1 MTLFETYLCNLHEI
15 YLSQAGV
22 KETSYYGTLETLLNE
37 IGKTLKPKVR
47 CIINLRNQGA
57 GLPDGGLFS
66 ANQFRKNAD
75 DEPFKIIFPE
85 RGVIEIKGTKED
97 VKKIADS
104 EQVQKYWQKYGQILV
119 TNYRDFLLLG
129 KDHQGNRIELE
140 QYSLAATE
148 TEFWK
153 KTANS
158 RQFAQEHEERFTEYL
173 KRVML
178 QTASISSPSDVAWFL
193 ASYARDAK
201 SRLEQQA
208 HLSALSNIR
217 KALEDALGIKFQNE
231 QGSRFFRST
240 LVQTLFYGIFSA
252 WVLWHKE
259 NPNRQDQFDW
269 KTAAYYLHVPMLSAL
284 FEQIAAPS
292 KLKAL
297 GLVEVLNWTGS
308 ALNRVRRDEFF
319 NTFDEGQAVQYFYE
333 PFLQAFDPELR
344 KDLGVWYTPP
354 EIVKYMVSR
363 VDTVLRE
370 ELEIEDGLA
379 NPNVYILD
387 PCCGTG
393 AYLVEVLR
401 HIANTLEEK
410 GEGALAM
417 SEVKQ
422 AAIKRVFGFEILTAP
437 FVVAHLQLGLCLQAL
452 GVPLVEETE
461 RVGVYLTNALTGWQ
475 PSNEEAKKTIQQLE
489 LTFPELNK
497 EREAADEVKQGKPIL
512 VILGNPPYN
521 AFAGTSPVEEDGLV
535 EAYKKGLISE
545 WGIKKFN
552 LDDLYVRFFRLAE
565 RCISENTGKGVVCY
579 ISNFSYLSDPS
590 YVVMRQI
597 FLSEFDQLWFDSM
610 NGDSRETGKLT
621 PEGKPD
627 PSVFSTQYNKEG
639 IRVGT
644 AIGLMVRK
652 EKRNEKPNVYFRH
665 FWGINKRQ
673 ELLDSLNVKEFSNDY
688 KIAIPDFINRY
699 TFRPSDVEADY
710 LAWPKLTDLSEILPF
725 NGPVERRGFA
735 LISIEKEVLASRLYS
750 YFDKSISDNEIRAI
764 YASLMMTGNRII
776 GSEARQKILNEFQY
790 NEKCIVKYPFKPFDI
805 RWCYLEN
812 IRPLF
817 SEPSPNLLEQR
828 ITKNSFFVTRDTA
841 DKSFEGIPFYFSSLV
856 CDYDCISGHSRHFPI
871 LVKSVIKNSDVTQ
884 KESLFNTE
892 EFSQTTQKANLSE
905 KSRNYLNQ
913 LKITNFDTDVKEAE
927 LIWMN
932 ALAIGYSPLYLT
944 ENADGIRQ
952 DFPRIPLPKTQEL
965 LLESATLGQQIASLL
980 DTENSVSGVT
990 TKLRAELKVIAVIS
1004 RMGGGN
1010 LNPDHGDLKITA
1022 GWGHGGK
1029 NGVTMPGK
1037 GKIIEREYTPEE
1049 LNAFEQGS
1057 SDLGMTLEDV
1067 INLLGKTTCDIYL
1080 NDIAYW
1086 KNIPIRVWKYTIGGY
1101 QVIKKW
1107 LSYREE
1113 KLLGRSLKTEEV
1125 KEVSQMTRRIA
1136 AIVLLESQLDQN
1148 YLEVKKLS
1156 YDWNKK

>member
-1 MTLFETYLCNLHEI
+1 MTLFETYLRNLHEI

-22 KETSYYGTLETLLNE
+22 KETSYYGTLEILLNE

-75 DEPFKIIFPE
+75 DEPFEMVFPE
-85 RGVIEIKGTKED
+85 RGVIEIKGTKDD
-97 VKKIADS
+97 VKKIAVS
-104 EQVQKYWQKYGQILV
+104 EQVQRYWERYGQVLV

-129 KDHQGNRIELE
+129 KDNQGNLIELE
-140 QYSLAATE
+140 QYSLATTE
-148 TEFWK
+148 SEFWT

-158 RQFAQEHEERFTEYL
+158 RQFAQEHEERFVEYL

-178 QTASISSPSDVAWFL
+178 QAASISSPSDVAWFL

-201 SRLEQQA
+201 SRLEQHA

-259 NPNRQDQFDW
+259 NPNRLDQFDW

-354 EIVKYMVSR
+354 EIVKYMVAR

-475 PSNEEAKKTIQQLE
+475 PPNEEAKKTIQQLE

-521 AFAGTSPVEEDGLV
+521 AFAGTSPVEEEGLV
-535 EAYKKGLISE
+535 EAYKKGLISK

-590 YVVMRQI
+590 YVVMRQR
-597 FLSEFDQLWFDSM
+597 FLSEFDQLWFDCL

-627 PSVFSTQYNKEG
+627 PSVFLTQYNKEG

-652 EKRNEKPNVYFRH
+652 DKRNEQPNVYFRQ
-665 FWGINKRQ
+665 FWGINKRKD
-673 ELLDSLNVKEFSNDY
+673 LLDSLNSEDFSKDY
-688 KIAIPDFINRY
+688 KVAIPDSINRY
-699 TFRPSDVEADY
+699 SFRPSDVSIDY
-710 LAWPKLTDLSEILPF
+710 LEWPKLTDLCADSPSNGLMEKRGGALIDIDQESLERRMKMYYDASVDWEMIKALKSGLSNDAARFNAKEARKKVIMSENYNFNHLRRYILRPFEIL
-725 NGPVERRGFA
+725 
-735 LISIEKEVLASRLYS
+735 
-750 YFDKSISDNEIRAI
+750 
-764 YASLMMTGNRII
+764 
-776 GSEARQKILNEFQY
+776 
-790 NEKCIVKYPFKPFDI
+790 
-805 RWCYLEN
+805 WCYYSS
-812 IRPLF
+812 IRPLWN
-817 SEPSPNLLEQR
+817 EPRPSLWAQCW
-828 ITKNSFFVTRDTA
+828 KGNSFLISRPAGVA
-841 DKSFEGIPFYFSSLV
+841 QPEGVPIYYTKLLGDNDFQRGHSYYFSIRLRS
-856 CDYDCISGHSRHFPI
+856 
-871 LVKSVIKNSDVTQ
+871 KSTQNKTQLNSSNQ
-884 KESLFNTE
+884 SLFNTG

-905 KSRNYLNQ
+905 KARQYLTHF
-913 LKITNFDTDVKEAE
+913 KITNFDTDVKEAE

-952 DFPRIPLPKTQEL
+952 DFPRIPLPETKDL
-965 LLESATLGQQIASLL
+965 LLKSATLGQKIASLL
-980 DTENSVSGVT
+980 DTENPVQGVI
-990 TKLRAELKVIAVIS
+990 TKLRSELKVIAVIS
-1004 RMGGGN
+1004 RLSGGS
-1010 LNPDHGDLKITA
+1010 LNPDHGDLKIIV

-1037 GKIIEREYTPEE
+1037 GKIIER
-1049 LNAFEQGS
+1049 
-1057 SDLGMTLEDV
+1057 
-1067 INLLGKTTCDIYL
+1067 
-1080 NDIAYW
+1080 
-1086 KNIPIRVWKYTIGGY
+1086 
-1101 QVIKKW
+1101 
-1107 LSYREE
+1107 
-1113 KLLGRSLKTEEV
+1113 
-1125 KEVSQMTRRIA
+1125 
-1136 AIVLLESQLDQN
+1136 
-1148 YLEVKKLS
+1148 
-1156 YDWNKK
+1156 